1 MKYYVNFIFVI
12 LSGFIIGTKHQEST
26 CDFTSLVKCFIE
38 VLDEWTWTLY
48 ELSDIKKNMVGITN
62 DQCQHLR
69 KLEICMDDGNEN
81 PHSCTHKEVVEV
93 SNTVSDLITHR
104 KNAGSFLKSYY
115 LLSFACSNEGQ
126 KLINENE
133 ECFRSEHISEMT
145 ISAGTYLSEKFL
157 DGDKEDDDIC
167 SDLNE
172 KMEEY
177 KEALRQACNKR
188 AQYLMC
194 KSLESMFKG
203 LHADKLEG
211 CDLNC
216 GSIDDL
222 DEEPEQEHREEQSE
236 PEIGQSNALLNA
248 ASYSQIGGSLST
260 LPVIIVFLLSAIY
273 LNFL

>member
-1 MKYYVNFIFVI
+1 MRFYFNGLVVI
-12 LSGFIIGTKHQEST
+12 LVVFVIGTKQQEST

-157 DGDKEDDDIC
+157 ETDKEDDDIC
-167 SDLNE
+167 SDLND
-172 KMEEY
+172 KMDEY

-216 GSIDDL
+216 GSIDEL
-222 DEEPEQEHREEQSE
+222 DEEQEA
-236 PEIGQSNALLNA
+236 EIHEVHNEAEMGQPNALLNV
-248 ASYSQIGGSLST
+248 ASYSQIGGSLSI
-260 LPVIIVFLLSAIY
+260 LPIIVFVLSAIY
-273 LNFL
+273 LNFV

>member
-1 MKYYVNFIFVI
+1 MFKNQ
-12 LSGFIIGTKHQEST
+12 QEST

-157 DGDKEDDDIC
+157 EGDKEDEDIC

-172 KMEEY
+172 KMDEY
-177 KEALRQACNKR
+177 KDALRQACNKR

-211 CDLNC
+211 CDLSC
-216 GSIDDL
+216 GSVDDL
-222 DEEPEQEHREEQSE
+222 DEEQEAEVHETQGDA
-236 PEIGQSNALLNA
+236 EIGQSNALLNN
-248 ASYSQIGGSLST
+248 ASHLPIINCLSI
-260 LPVIIVFLLSAIY
+260 LPIIFVFQFISY
-273 LNFL
+273 FL

>member
-1 MKYYVNFIFVI
+1 M
-12 LSGFIIGTKHQEST
+12 
-26 CDFTSLVKCFIE
+26 
-38 VLDEWTWTLY
+38 Y

-157 DGDKEDDDIC
+157 ETDKEDDDIC
-167 SDLNE
+167 SDLND
-172 KMEEY
+172 KMDEY

-216 GSIDDL
+216 GSIDEL
-222 DEEPEQEHREEQSE
+222 DEEQEA
-236 PEIGQSNALLNA
+236 EIHEVHNEAEMGQPNALLNV
-248 ASYSQIGGSLST
+248 ASYSQIGGSLSI
-260 LPVIIVFLLSAIY
+260 LPIIVFVLSAIY
-273 LNFL
+273 LNFV